1 MRSIVSRA
9 GSACICLIVAGVL
22 RSVATSSAVFA
33 EEPSAHAAEPL
44 VLELSIDSKLQQ
56 EILVREQSDFHVITQ
71 VQGVR
76 WLVQGRIGRIVD
88 GIVQVDL
95 TFGVYGSPESSST
108 ATTRATLPVDE
119 FTGWGVGAIHGPM
132 VHDVW
137 LRRGFDP
144 VPVLARSVVRR
155 GKYFENAVCHLGELG
170 PQAKPAKPEL
180 IAVLNDDAV
189 DRTLK
194 PHESVRRRAAES
206 LGKIGPDASAAID
219 HLVQAERDENPYLR
233 LASALALWRI
243 AGDETGVPVAVEAI
257 NDHDHFVRSHAA
269 TTLGEMGAES
279 DDTLRALV
287 AALSDEDHHVRTDAA
302 LALWHIRR
310 DPLALNCLR
319 DLSQN
324 CAEEKI
330 RRYAARL
337 LYNMEKEQ
345 AADGRRHSET
355 D

>member
-1 MRSIVSRA
+1 M
-9 GSACICLIVAGVL
+9 
-22 RSVATSSAVFA
+22 
-33 EEPSAHAAEPL
+33 
-44 VLELSIDSKLQQ
+44 
-56 EILVREQSDFHVITQ
+56 
-71 VQGVR
+71 
-76 WLVQGRIGRIVD
+76 
-88 GIVQVDL
+88 
-95 TFGVYGSPESSST
+95 
-108 ATTRATLPVDE
+108 
-119 FTGWGVGAIHGPM
+119 
-132 VHDVW
+132 
-137 LRRGFDP
+137 
-144 VPVLARSVVRR
+144 
-155 GKYFENAVCHLGELG
+155 
-170 PQAKPAKPEL
+170 
-180 IAVLNDDAV
+180 
-189 DRTLK
+189 
-194 PHESVRRRAAES
+194 
-206 LGKIGPDASAAID
+206 
-219 HLVQAERDENPYLR
+219 
-233 LASALALWRI
+233 
-243 AGDETGVPVAVEAI
+243 PVAVEAI
-257 NDHDHFVRSHAA
+257 NAHDHFVRSHAA